1 MKALAP
7 SGLLPLA
14 VDEGATTPAPTHTA
28 VVWSTLLGC
37 VMYWDGQRW
46 TAGAGGRQMA
56 SAGLRMAIIG
66 ASTEARAHPMWSG
79 TAAQY
84 QRVSGVVT
92 VTVDYILAN
101 YPMLPG
107 KEIRIGCGNRPDVE
121 GRFAITS
128 CSVAAGSSMTITYPD
143 ARPDVAAGT
152 LGGGIDLHDVSCYTV
167 SGGFPAHLNLCM
179 GGRLELEVIATS
191 GTNLVTDWGDARVD
205 QLVARG
211 HFDVILI
218 GTGVIGNTIN
228 AFGAG
233 PAVAFSALK
242 TLIEKLRDRCAPRL
256 VLVETPSASRTITP
270 ASSVYT
276 TAQALLRRMWTELP
290 RLYPFVRVVPCSEAM
305 IQNYSAHNAA
315 PSEDVANG
323 WPELAALADDGVHAA
338 YPWSAVRG
346 EVLADTLLRHMAPH
360 ISPEMGVLPDTN
372 LVNTALD
379 PDGGKNRN
387 YAQGLWGNVAGTQVT
402 ISSTGCS
409 GVAPAGSAIS
419 FTAGRG
425 TSTAVSALSTNPRG
439 GTRWAITI
447 DGKGSASGYTLQ
459 ADRAPS
465 WLLDMLNDPAVQ
477 GKYLDWFTPLSVQC
491 GDLKL
496 IYADVKLMA
505 TAGGVEYTLAAPLA
519 NQGQFHQ
526 AGILRGMD
534 AGFAGVL
541 RAPRFKVPI
550 ASFTAASI
558 RVTVKEVNGSV
569 ASGRTVVTW
578 EAGERFH
585 LID

>member
-1 MKALAP
+1 MKALSP
-7 SGLLPLA
+7 SGLLALA
-14 VDEGATTPAPTHTA
+14 IDEGATTPAPTRTA
-28 VVWSTLLGC
+28 MVWSTALGC
-37 VMYWDGQRW
+37 LVYWNGQRW
-46 TAGAGGRQMA
+46 TAGASGRQVA

-84 QRVSGVVT
+84 QRVNGVVT
-92 VTVDYILAN
+92 LTVDYVLAN

-107 KEIRIGCGNRPDVE
+107 KEVRIACGNRPDVE

-128 CSVAAGSSMTITYPD
+128 CTIASGASMTVSYPD
-143 ARPDVAAGT
+143 ARPDVAAST

-167 SGGFPAHLNLCM
+167 SGGFPAHLNLCL
-179 GGRLELEVIATS
+179 GGRLELEVIATG
-191 GTNLVTDWGDARVD
+191 GTNLVTDWGDDRVD
-205 QLVARG
+205 QIVARG

-228 AFGAG
+228 GFGAS
-233 PAVAFSALK
+233 PTTAFNALQ

-256 VLVETPSASRTITP
+256 ILVETPSASRAITP
-270 ASSVYT
+270 TSSVYT
-276 TAQALLRRMWTELP
+276 TAQTLLRRMWTELP

-305 IQNYSAHNAA
+305 IQNYSAFDAA
-315 PSEDVANG
+315 PSDDVSNG

-346 EVLADTLLRHMAPH
+346 EVLAETLLRHMAPH

-387 YAQGLWGNVAGTQVT
+387 YAQGLWGNVAASQVT
-402 ISSTGCS
+402 ISSAGCS
-409 GVAPAGSAIS
+409 GVAPAGSAVT

-439 GTRWAITI
+439 GSRWTITI

-459 ADRAPS
+459 ADRSPT
-465 WLLDMLNDPAVQ
+465 WLLSMLNDSAVQ
-477 GKYLDWFTPLSVQC
+477 GNYLDWFAPLSAQC

-496 IYADVKLMA
+496 IFVEVKLVA

-526 AGILRGMD
+526 AGIQRGMD
-534 AGFAGVL
+534 AGFSGVL
-541 RAPRFKVPI
+541 RAPRFKVPV
-550 ASFTAASI
+550 AAYTAAAI
-558 RVTVKEVNGSV
+558 RVTVKEVNGSI
-569 ASGRTVVTW
+569 ASGRTVITW

-585 LID
+585 LND